1 MYIHTSF
8 LRPLC
13 QPLAE
18 TNKRP
23 SPLFGANPWVR
34 DTCWI
39 TNHQHKKEP
48 VLNREAKRTRKR
60 HKISHLLSFCVSPV
74 LYFAFTLSSLRFFV
88 SHVAPLDRGS
98 PEEIWDFVSVSQS
111 KKKMHSSPFSF
122 PSFFLPVSFF
132 IIQHLFTIPQN
143 WAPLHHSFTKYNEE
157 VA

>member
-1 MYIHTSF
+1 MHIHTSF

-18 TNKRP
+18 ANKRP

-39 TNHQHKKEP
+39 TNYQHKKEP

-88 SHVAPLDRGS
+88 SHVALLDRGS

-111 KKKMHSSPFSF
+111 KKNTSTPFTF
-122 PSFFLPVSFF
+122 HHLPVSFF

-143 WAPLHHSFTKYNEE
+143 LASLHHSFTKYNEE
-157 VA
+157 IA

>member
-1 MYIHTSF
+1 MHIHTSF

-111 KKKMHSSPFSF
+111 KKKQKTFQSVYLPIIFLACVVFHNSTSFRHSSKFGTSAPFF
-122 PSFFLPVSFF
+122 YQ
-132 IIQHLFTIPQN
+132 I
-143 WAPLHHSFTKYNEE
+143 
-157 VA
+157 

>member
-1 MYIHTSF
+1 MHIHTSF

-18 TNKRP
+18 ANKRP

-39 TNHQHKKEP
+39 TNYQHKKEP

-88 SHVAPLDRGS
+88 SHVALLDRVTRRNLRFCQCV
-98 PEEIWDFVSVSQS
+98 PV
-111 KKKMHSSPFSF
+111 KKKYIHSIYLPSFACVVFYYSTSFHHSSKFGVSAPFF
-122 PSFFLPVSFF
+122 YQ
-132 IIQHLFTIPQN
+132 I
-143 WAPLHHSFTKYNEE
+143 
-157 VA
+157 